1 MERIIIFLFDK
12 VLATLLKVI
21 GLILVLSILLQIFS
35 RIVMT
40 HPFSWTEELS
50 RFAFVWFCFLGSAY
64 TLRMK
69 LHLGIDYLYQK
80 FSLPIRRALDFVIQ
94 GLILFFGG
102 LMLYTGMIMVKVTAI
117 QRSPILR
124 LPMSY
129 IYVVLPICG
138 FYIVIFSVYQLSLL
152 ARPGVAR

>member
-1 MERIIIFLFDK
+1 MERIIVFLFDK
-12 VLATLLKVI
+12 VLATFLKVT
-21 GLILVLSILLQIFS
+21 GMVLVFSILLQIFS
-35 RIVMT
+35 RIAMT

-80 FSLPIRRALDFVIQ
+80 FGQRMRRVLDFIIQ

-102 LMLYTGMIMVKVTAI
+102 LMLYTGLLMVKVTAI

-138 FYIVIFSVYQLSLL
+138 FYIVVFSIYQLSLL
-152 ARPGVAR
+152 ARPGVVR